1 MGAVVDQRK
10 QSDAGSALG
19 TAIAIDGVAMTYM
32 TKKRGS
38 AEALKPLSLD
48 IRTGEFVSVVGT
60 SGCGKS
66 TLLKIVGGLLKATAG
81 RVTVNGEVVS
91 KPREDMGI
99 VFQNPVLLPWKSV
112 LENVLLVPKIQRLDK
127 RMFRERASDLLR
139 MVGLEGVE
147 SKYPFELSGGM
158 QQRTS
163 VVRAL
168 VPDPPILLM
177 DEPFGALDAM
187 TREQLN
193 VDLQRIWLE
202 NRKTVLFI
210 THSVPE
216 AVFLS
221 DRVVVMGSSPGRV
234 LDVLDIEL
242 PRPRSL
248 EVLAT
253 PAFGSYTGRVRG
265 LLGVSNTS
273 VD

>member
-1 MGAVVDQRK
+1 MDQRK